1 MAKGVQTRTHETRRP
16 SLKLMV
22 TPFVAHPGSIDRHPT
37 PYKGRKPRRGMTEE
51 METPPGIRFD
61 DTINKRTIDGVEAPN
76 GGTRRA
82 KMQTLRPVSAVP
94 KECGQKKNKD
104 TRHHQKP
111 ARSTMERADEPKLP
125 WLVEDP
131 GRPCEGETPPAHRA
145 QGFRCT
151 VAAATNMDRTSYHG
165 YCARVA
171 RQCLHGGERHPQASS
186 LSLVIGNQR

>member
-1 MAKGVQTRTHETRRP
+1 MAKGVQTKTHETRRP

-82 KMQTLRPVSAVP
+82 KMQAYDLYQQF
-94 KECGQKKNKD
+94 QKNVRRRRTK
-104 TRHHQKP
+104 
-111 ARSTMERADEPKLP
+111 A
-125 WLVEDP
+125 P
-131 GRPCEGETPPAHRA
+131 GITKS
-145 QGFRCT
+145 Q
-151 VAAATNMDRTSYHG
+151 
-165 YCARVA
+165 RVA
-171 RQCLHGGERHPQASS
+171 QRREQMNPSSHGWSRTLADRAKVRHPLRTGRRAF
-186 LSLVIGNQR
+186 VAR